1 MNAVVA
7 VLVIFL
13 GIPALVYLSDRRRQ
27 RRTQAERDDE
37 AVRVAKGAKRW
48 PRGQRACDPRE
59 APWAGVVLVRRRQCG
74 YGCPGTPTRGC
85 TGVTDRNTGP
95 FAEHAR
101 NLNGIWAAVTA
112 PGG

>member
-37 AVRVAKGAKRW
+37 AIRVAKGASDGPGNNEPAILAKYTFTLAKVFNLFYHNHKIIAETDDLKRAVLIVVADMA
-48 PRGQRACDPRE
+48 RRALTSALDT
-59 APWAGVVLVRRRQCG
+59 L
-74 YGCPGTPTRGC
+74 
-85 TGVTDRNTGP
+85 
-95 FAEHAR
+95 
-101 NLNGIWAAVTA
+101 GIEV
-112 PGG
+112 PEKM